1 MERDNKKRVKS
12 LFSLSALLASFF
24 GAAMVASAFA
34 YFNYKFSEYKFIDF
48 KQWVFYEKSD
58 IFIPKKDRYI
68 VVFYSSKDK
77 DTMDKLAKIDLNTHI
92 LAIDYYNEVRKNS
105 KNTTFLR
112 SGTKNSLNF
121 IQRFNIYE
129 SPSIFFIKKTKD
141 SLYKQDS
148 MIRKLDN
155 LDELSKEPEFDNKNT
170 QR

>member
-1 MERDNKKRVKS
+1 MI
-12 LFSLSALLASFF
+12 
-24 GAAMVASAFA
+24 AAAFA

-48 KQWVFYEKSD
+48 KELVFYEKSD
-58 IFIPKKDRYI
+58 IFTPKNDKYI
-68 VVFYSSKDK
+68 VVFYSSKVK
-77 DTMDKLAKIDLNTHI
+77 DTASLLKNINLNI
-92 LAIDYYNEVRKNS
+92 PVLAIDYYNEVYPNS

-112 SGTKNSLNF
+112 APTRTSLSF

-155 LDELSKEPEFDNKNT
+155 LKELSKQMKNL
-170 QR
+170 